1 MQRVMTSAILVR
13 DERDEQQ
20 IRSIL
25 SHILSRLCLPQKS
38 ALQVV
43 PPLRVGPCDAGE

>member
-1 MQRVMTSAILVR
+1 MTSAMLVG

-25 SHILSRLCLPQKS
+25 SHILVRLYLRQKF
-38 ALQVV
+38 ALV
-43 PPLRVGPCDAGE
+43 PSLRVGFVMLGC